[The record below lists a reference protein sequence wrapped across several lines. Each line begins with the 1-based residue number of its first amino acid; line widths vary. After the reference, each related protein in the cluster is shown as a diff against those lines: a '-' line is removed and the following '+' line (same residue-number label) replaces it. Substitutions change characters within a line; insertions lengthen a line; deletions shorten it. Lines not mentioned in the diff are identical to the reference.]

1 MQRFTPSRLGV
12 LASLAAAS
20 MAGAACETAVAP
32 VEIPPISLAV
42 VENSRNEFVFFIP
55 PCNGEPI
62 DGSGIFHLKVSS
74 TVTPSGRVNGTF
86 HINAKGK
93 GVGQITGANY
103 EWNDAINESFG
114 FDADFAPFHDTFIR
128 RFRLIGQGGVPDR
141 RFNVTFHI
149 TVNANG
155 EVTSF
160 KFEISDTCPEAG
172 PIP

>member
-1 MQRFTPSRLGV
+1 MQRFNRWRVGL
-12 LASLAAAS
+12 LASLATAS
-20 MAGAACETAVAP
+20 MAGAACETAVG
-32 VEIPPISLAV
+32 PPETPAISLAV
-42 VENSRNEFVFFIP
+42 VENSRNEFVFFTP
-55 PCNGEPI
+55 PCNGEVI
-62 DGSGIFHLKVSS
+62 DGSGIFHLKTSS

-93 GVGQITGANY
+93 GVGQSTGAKY

-114 FDADFAPFHDTFIR
+114 FDADFAPFTNTFTQ

-141 RFNVTFHI
+141 RIDVTFHI

-160 KFEISDTCPEAG
+160 KSEISDTCP
-172 PIP
+172 